1 MFSFCVLRAL
11 CAELNTVP
19 RPESEFIPIPRR
31 PSTAELAEDLMVDPE
46 ALKMETHEP
55 GIFDESGDYVPMYS
69 DDPKDLEHISAN
81 PLDAPEPGDT
91 APESVPAE
99 GDNSP
104 VETPPEE

>member
-1 MFSFCVLRAL
+1 MFSFNALRAL
-11 CAELNTVP
+11 SAELDTVP
-19 RPESEFIPIPRR
+19 RPESELIPIPRR

-46 ALKMETHEP
+46 ALKLETHDP
-55 GIFDESGDYVPMYS
+55 GIYDESGDYVPMYS

-99 GDNSP
+99 GDSTS
-104 VETPPEE
+104 VDTSSEE